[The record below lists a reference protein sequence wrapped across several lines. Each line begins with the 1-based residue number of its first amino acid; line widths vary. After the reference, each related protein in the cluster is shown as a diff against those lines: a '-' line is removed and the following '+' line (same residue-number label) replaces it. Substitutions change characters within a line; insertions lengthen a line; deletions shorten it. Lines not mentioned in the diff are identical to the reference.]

1 MRAVSQVG
9 LALIYASKELQNDDE
24 LLLLLEKDNKEAIE
38 YQREWYEERMR
49 VFDSYKQQEQIESSL
64 DEINISKT
72 KIKKF

>member
-38 YQREWYEERMR
+38 S
-49 VFDSYKQQEQIESSL
+49 FQE
-64 DEINISKT
+64 
-72 KIKKF
+72 